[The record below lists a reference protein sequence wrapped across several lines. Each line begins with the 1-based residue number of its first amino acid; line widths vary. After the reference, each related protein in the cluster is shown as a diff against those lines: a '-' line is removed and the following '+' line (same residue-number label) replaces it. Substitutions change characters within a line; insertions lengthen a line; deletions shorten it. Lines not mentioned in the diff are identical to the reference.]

1 MCDVQRYTFDE
12 VEDIQVELDARLAAN
27 SVTSEQ
33 YRAFKD
39 DLIDSPELRETVAI
53 EFTAYCDTGS
63 YESDDLKFFE
73 GTGRYQSMRTRIIIL
88 MAALLRTGVAVR

>member
-1 MCDVQRYTFDE
+1 MRRIQIPTGIIAATILLAGCGVSYDAPLLSSIEGRWMCDVQRYTFDE
-12 VEDIQVELDARLAAN
+12 VEDIQVELDARLAGN

-39 DLIDSPELRETVAI
+39 DLIDSPELRETVAD

-63 YESDDLKFFE
+63 
-73 GTGRYQSMRTRIIIL
+73 
-88 MAALLRTGVAVR
+88 